1 MEYYIMKMYL
11 QEKEKREDLE
21 QGFNRLSEKRKCHLL
36 ILIGIMTIA
45 YVTMCLGLF
54 YWSEKIWTLIPAA
67 VLILCVMG
75 ARVIK
80 NNDEKE
86 NLDRYANT
94 YEKKL
99 AILQEILETKYGVNS
114 KEKLVE
120 LINLYQRIVDA
131 KEQEEKRKN
140 TIVLTIFSVFAGI
153 CSITFTNLAVMGISF
168 IQWLA
173 VVIILLSLVFVVAF
187 VIYTDILFDT
197 IKKDYLGMIKDLE
210 ELKFK
215 QY

>member
-11 QEKEKREDLE
+11 QEKEKCEDLE
-21 QGFNRLSEKRKCHLL
+21 QGFNRLSNKRKWQL
-36 ILIGIMTIA
+36 IVLVGIMMIA
-45 YVTMCLGLF
+45 YIIMCLGLY
-54 YWSEKIWTLIPAA
+54 YWKEKAWILIPAT
-67 VLILCVMG
+67 VLTLCVVG
-75 ARVIK
+75 FRVIK

-86 NLDRYANT
+86 NLDKYAKT

-99 AILQEILETKYGVNS
+99 TVLKDILETKYGVTS

-120 LINLYQRIVDA
+120 LIYLYQRIVDA

-140 TIVLTIFSVFAGI
+140 TIILTIFSVFAGI
-153 CSITFTNLAVMGISF
+153 CSITFTNLVVMGISF
-168 IQWLA
+168 VEWLA
-173 VVIILLSLVFVVAF
+173 VVLIILFLVLIVAF
-187 VIYTDILFDT
+187 AIYTDILFDT

-215 QY
+215 MY